1 MRDGRAGNPKSN
13 DGAPPDESNALP
25 PPAAGIPPA
34 PFTPGAKP
42 RLVEKLAKDPK
53 ELSEETLQLMEDSK
67 NDDEEAQ
74 DELHAMAMKAS
85 MGLYMIMIASK
96 APTVQLGHS
105 LFKYMSRDKKA
116 DPYHQH
122 TIVFVS
128 DRTQDGNPMAYAL
141 PPNEAKKIGKWK
153 QVEWDSGTDKH
164 KEFFAVEGN
173 INKLF
178 VPRKN
183 KNLTKEKTQR

>member
-1 MRDGRAGNPKSN
+1 MTLGDDLEESTKSLRDGSAKNPKSS

-42 RLVEKLAKDPK
+42 RLVERLTKDPK

-74 DELHAMAMKAS
+74 DELHSMAMKAS

-96 APTVQLGHS
+96 APAVRLGHS
-105 LFKYMSRDKKA
+105 PFKYMS
-116 DPYHQH
+116 
-122 TIVFVS
+122 
-128 DRTQDGNPMAYAL
+128 
-141 PPNEAKKIGKWK
+141 
-153 QVEWDSGTDKH
+153 
-164 KEFFAVEGN
+164 
-173 INKLF
+173 
-178 VPRKN
+178 
-183 KNLTKEKTQR
+183 